1 MPEKMERA
9 LRQEALKRKL
19 KGKRK
24 DAFIYGTM
32 NKQGETINKDGSHNG
47 DKD

>member
-1 MPEKMERA
+1 MEQA

-24 DAFIYGTM
+24 DAFIYGIMRKTGWRPGQSD
-32 NKQGETINKDGSHNG
+32 NNNNNQLQSG
-47 DKD
+47 